1 MPEHPFEFSH
11 AEPLNPRPARSVMHL
26 NSRLP
31 VAVFLTLLAFQLF
44 NPSRVWMAILLVL
57 GLMLVTAYLWAM
69 QLHNWVTAHRRVQ
82 GTWVLVGDV
91 LRETFVVENRGW
103 LPALW
108 VEIVDHSELPGY
120 HPDWVATVG
129 GEGHQEY
136 TTETRCERR
145 GVFTLGPWELR
156 TGDPLGLFSVT
167 REFFDTRSILV
178 YPRPMHLPN
187 LNLPR
192 GAASGPARTSR
203 RTPQFT
209 TSAATVR
216 PYVPGDEM
224 RRVHWPS
231 SAHHDALMVRE
242 FDLEPSGDLWIV
254 LDLDAGVQAGEGLV
268 STLEY
273 AVTLAASVATQML
286 AENRRVGLV
295 AFGREASQ
303 VMPQAGQMQTW
314 RILETLAHAE
324 TAPNRPLVEVLR
336 TVRDTVGRGRT
347 VLTITPS
354 PDPAW
359 IAELLHL
366 ARAGNAPAA
375 VLLDAS
381 SFRGG
386 APANAADRGG
396 SLTPIHSLLAE
407 HGIPTHLIDRSFEF
421 RPVHRITRTRRELRT
436 LAATGR
442 VIAVEVEEVV

>member
-1 MPEHPFEFSH
+1 MPDHPFELSH
-11 AEPLNPRPARSVMHL
+11 AEPVNPQPGRGAMRL

-31 VAVFLTLLAFQLF
+31 IALFLVLLGFQLF
-44 NPSRVWMAILLVL
+44 NPSRIWVAFLLVL
-57 GLMLVTAYLWAM
+57 SLMLATAYLWAL
-69 QLHNWVTAHRRVQ
+69 QLRNGVIAHRRLQ
-82 GTWVLVGDV
+82 GSWVLVGDV

-120 HPDWVATVG
+120 HPDWVAAVG
-129 GEGHQEY
+129 DKGRQEY
-136 TTETRCERR
+136 AVETRCERR

-156 TGDPLGLFSVT
+156 TGDPLGFFSVT
-167 REFFDTRSILV
+167 REFGDTRSILV

-192 GAASGPARTSR
+192 GAAAGPARTSR

-209 TSAATVR
+209 ASAATVR
-216 PYVPGDEM
+216 PYVPGDEL

-231 SAHHDALMVRE
+231 SAHHDTLMVRE

-254 LDLDAGVQAGEGLV
+254 LDLDAGVQEGEGLV

-273 AVTLAASVATQML
+273 GVTLAASVATQML

-295 AFGREASQ
+295 AFGRGAGQ
-303 VMPQAGQMQTW
+303 VMPQAGQLQNW
-314 RILETLAHAE
+314 RILEALAHAE
-324 TAPNRPLVEVLR
+324 AAPNWPLAKVLR

-347 VLTITPS
+347 VLAITPS
-354 PDPAW
+354 TDPDW

-366 ARAGNAPAA
+366 VRVGNAPAV
-375 VLLDAS
+375 VLLDAP
-381 SFRGG
+381 SFRPG
-386 APANAADRGG
+386 ATTNAVGRGG
-396 SLTPIHSLLAE
+396 SLAAIHSLLVE
-407 HGIPTHLIDRSFEF
+407 HGIPTHVIDRSFEF
-421 RPVHRITRTRRELRT
+421 RPLHRITRTRRELRT

-442 VIAVEVEEVV
+442 VIAVDVEEVV